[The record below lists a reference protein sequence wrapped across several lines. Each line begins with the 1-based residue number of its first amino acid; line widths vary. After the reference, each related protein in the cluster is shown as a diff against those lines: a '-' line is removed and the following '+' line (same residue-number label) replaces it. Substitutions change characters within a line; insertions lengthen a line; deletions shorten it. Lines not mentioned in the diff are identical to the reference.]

1 MRLIP
6 EGIVGRTVLILVL
19 GVVAIEIDIILLLWV
34 FGTKNPSGFDW
45 VIVAIIVIVGM
56 LVVAYFISK
65 QLIDPLKQLS
75 RAAKSF
81 ASDIDSPPI
90 PEHGPQE
97 VQEALHNFN
106 LMQLRIKKFI
116 NERVQLVAAISHDLR
131 TPLTRIQLY
140 IESISD
146 EEKKHKALSEIQMLN
161 SMIQSTLAFLK
172 DESNS
177 ETTTKLDLGIMLQ
190 SICDDTSDTLG
201 SAHYIGPKNCV
212 IHGKPL
218 VIKRAAA
225 NIIENAVRYGN
236 SAKVDIELN
245 NTDVVIIVTDK
256 GPGLEKTDLVN
267 VFTPFYR
274 VEKSRNR
281 NTGGVGLGLCI
292 AETLIKKVG
301 GSISLKNGHEGG
313 LRAEILLPI
322 SQQAKGMSK

>member
-6 EGIVGRTVLILVL
+6 KGIVGRTVLILIL
-19 GVVAIEIDIILLLWV
+19 GVVAVEIDLLLLLWV
-34 FGTKNPSGFDW
+34 LGTENPSGFDW
-45 VIVAIIVIVGM
+45 VIVATIVVVGM

-75 RAAKSF
+75 CAAKNF

-90 PEHGPQE
+90 PEHGPTE

-106 LMQLRIKKFI
+106 QMQLRIKRFVS
-116 NERVQLVAAISHDLR
+116 ERVQLVAAISHDLR

-140 IESISD
+140 IESIND
-146 EEKKHKALSEIQMLN
+146 EEKKIKALSEIQMLS

-177 ETTTKLDLGIMLQ
+177 EIAKNIDLGTLLQ

-201 SAHYIGPKNCV
+201 TANYSGPKNCV
-212 IHGKPL
+212 IHGKPI
-218 VIKRAAA
+218 VIKRATS

-236 SAKVDIELN
+236 EATVNIELSD
-245 NTDVVIIVTDK
+245 TDVVIVVTDK
-256 GPGLEKTDLVN
+256 GPGLEKEDLVN

-292 AETLIKKVG
+292 AETLIKKIG
-301 GSISLKNGHEGG
+301 GSIRLNNMPEGG
-313 LRAEILLPI
+313 LCAEILLHRQP
-322 SQQAKGMSK
+322 